1 MLTSW
6 GFMFLASVGTG
17 AWSLYIAINLFTDG
31 WSPRC
36 TSDPAKLEYVSTRIA
51 HCLDKRPSYVWSLV
65 YALQVQILL
74 LLSMWRRLFVS
85 YHFVSKVR
93 QCVISCGVWFIISF
107 AMVVEFRNDRN
118 GLTTDFLIFPAMQE
132 STLHSYAAVNAM
144 LSLTILHALLCS
156 SLIALSTYERQIARE
171 AAITKA
177 TTLKGVSVIDFD
189 FHKNETAALTKDTSQ
204 QWDSFKT
211 RVYEYAT
218 LDWVYLAFV
227 IVFFYTWAVAST
239 STNVAV
245 YETSVHTEWTVLLLG
260 AVMQAYALWQSERP
274 LVWNPDPPANI
285 YVSAIENMRHCK
297 ASARTLLASASYV
310 AALLYCLIIFG
321 MAPLDMQKEHGGT
334 YEQGHLQNARSSSML
349 LTTVVTTYAYAGIL
363 LLS

>member
-1 MLTSW
+1 
-6 GFMFLASVGTG
+6 
-17 AWSLYIAINLFTDG
+17 
-31 WSPRC
+31 
-36 TSDPAKLEYVSTRIA
+36 
-51 HCLDKRPSYVWSLV
+51 
-65 YALQVQILL
+65 
-74 LLSMWRRLFVS
+74 
-85 YHFVSKVR
+85 
-93 QCVISCGVWFIISF
+93 
-107 AMVVEFRNDRN
+107 MVVEFRNDRN
-118 GLTTDFLIFPAMQE
+118 ELTTEFLIFPAVQE

-189 FHKNETAALTKDTSQ
+189 FHKNETAAVTKDTSQ

-227 IVFFYTWAVAST
+227 IVFFYTWAIAST

-285 YVSAIENMRHCK
+285 YVSAIENMRNCK

-321 MAPLDMQKEHGGT
+321 MAPLDMQKEHGN